1 MNSGFKILALEIR
14 PYQGPCKMLKL
25 GRKDPKQERSK
36 TTVDAIFGA
45 VTHILNRDGADHLTT
60 NKIAEVAGVSV
71 GSLYQYFKNKESI
84 YEGILI
90 RLLDANLGRM
100 EKVLTETKT
109 DQLKIRDIIEL
120 VIRTQFESFQKMD
133 KVATVLLEYAPKVL
147 SVSHFK
153 KIDERIISFLIKQVE
168 VHNVPIRPEN
178 KEAAF
183 FVCAQAVRSVM
194 LMTFLSRKTEE
205 REVVI
210 NELIEM
216 LTSYLEVK
224 T

>member
-1 MNSGFKILALEIR
+1 
-14 PYQGPCKMLKL
+14 MLKL

-84 YEGILI
+84 YEGILL
-90 RLLDANLGRM
+90 RLLDDNLNRL
-100 EKVLTETKT
+100 EKIITETKT
-109 DQLKIRDIIEL
+109 DQVEIRDIIRM
-120 VIRTQFESFQKMD
+120 VITTQFESFQKMD
-133 KVATVLLEYAPKVL
+133 RVATVLLAYAPKVL
-147 SVSHFK
+147 SISHFK
-153 KIDERIISFLIKQVE
+153 KIDERIITFLIKQVE
-168 VHNVPIRPEN
+168 THNVAIGPKN

-194 LMTFLSRKTEE
+194 LMTFLSLKTEE
-205 REVVI
+205 REAAI

-224 T
+224 R

>member
-1 MNSGFKILALEIR
+1 
-14 PYQGPCKMLKL
+14 MLKL

-45 VTHILNRDGADHLTT
+45 VTHILNRDGAEHLTT

-90 RLLDANLGRM
+90 RLLDDNLARM
-100 EKVLTETKT
+100 EKILSETKT
-109 DQLKIRDIIEL
+109 DGVKIRDIIEL

-153 KIDERIISFLIKQVE
+153 KIDERIITFLIKQVE
-168 VHNVPIRPEN
+168 VHNVPIKPEN

-224 T
+224 R

>member
-1 MNSGFKILALEIR
+1 
-14 PYQGPCKMLKL
+14 MLKL

-60 NKIAEVAGVSV
+60 NKIADVAGVSV

-90 RLLDANLGRM
+90 RLLDSNLSRM
-100 EKVLTETKT
+100 ENILTETKT

-120 VIRTQFESFQKMD
+120 VIRAQFESFQKMD

-224 T
+224 R